1 MVIASVSDFR
11 TRARRRI
18 PKFAFDYLDGGA
30 GDEKGIARNIEAFD
44 EIRLLPRMLVNTEQI
59 DLSTIFFGRKWDA
72 PFGTAPIG
80 VGNLMWPRAEQMIA
94 RAALGA
100 NIPYSISTPA
110 CTSLED
116 IRAIAGENAWFQLY
130 VGRAEAMVT
139 GLVSRAE
146 EAGYDVMLVT
156 VDVPVPPRRLRDIR
170 NKFTMPFAWSPWVIW
185 QLLIHPEWSI
195 RTAIA
200 GRPRFANMERY
211 APIQGVQPLARYM
224 SSNTTG
230 RFDWDELKKLR
241 DRWKRK
247 LVPKG
252 LLTPEDAVKAKEIG
266 CDAVVVS
273 NHGGRQL
280 TSLPASIEMLP
291 EIRKAVGPKYPLLL
305 DSGIRSGEHI
315 VKALASGADFVLIGR
330 AMIYAVAGLG
340 STGPK
345 TAINLLRAEM
355 LQTLGQIGYTDIAS
369 LKAAAPVRVP
379 R

>member
-1 MVIASVSDFR
+1 MAIASVSDFR
-11 TRARRRI
+11 ARARRRM

-30 GDEKGIARNIEAFD
+30 GDEKGVARNIEAFD
-44 EIRLLPRMLVNTEQI
+44 EIRLLPRMLVNTERI
-59 DLSTIFFGRKWDA
+59 DITTKFFGRKWGA
-72 PFGTAPIG
+72 PFGTAPVG
-80 VGNLMWPRAEQMIA
+80 VGNLLWPRAEETIA
-94 RAALGA
+94 RAALA
-100 NIPYSISTPA
+100 ADIPYTISTPA
-110 CTSLED
+110 CTTLED
-116 IRAIAGENAWFQLY
+116 IRAIAGKNSWFQLY
-130 VGRAEAMVT
+130 VGRAEEMVK
-139 GLVSRAE
+139 GLVDRAE

-156 VDVPVPPRRLRDIR
+156 VDVPVAPRRLRDIR
-170 NKFTMPFAWSPWVIW
+170 NNFTMPFAWSPWVFW

-211 APIQGVQPLARYM
+211 APIEGVLPLARYM

-241 DRWKRK
+241 KRWKKK

-252 LLTPEDAVKAKEIG
+252 LLIPEDVVKAKEIG

-280 TSLPASIEMLP
+280 TSLPSSIEMLP
-291 EIRKAVGPKYPLLL
+291 EIRKAVGPKFPLIL
-305 DSGIRSGEHI
+305 DSGVRSGEHI

-330 AMIYAVAGLG
+330 AMMYAVAGLG
-340 STGPK
+340 SKGAK
-345 TAINLLRAEM
+345 TVIDLLTAEM

-369 LKAAAPVRVP
+369 LKAAAPVRTP